1 MKLMLIV
8 FFILLFLVLIFLF
21 PFKTRFMCHVN
32 VFDMKGFYSIKI
44 WRFNF
49 ICGKIYSNPD
59 GKIKS
64 ENSIGV
70 INKEYDKNFVK
81 LLAINFAKRHDVH
94 KVEIF
99 FTGGFKENSYS
110 SAVLCG
116 SVSSMV
122 QSLYSY
128 LTQKYDYVRLYENI
142 VPTFNENN
150 LELTFDIVLSISIFK
165 IFVSIIKSN
174 IANNK
179 FKERKNEG

>member
-1 MKLMLIV
+1 MKIMLIV
-8 FFILLFLVLIFLF
+8 FFVLLLLIFIFLF
-21 PFKTRFMCHVN
+21 PFKTRFMCHFN
-32 VFDMKGFYSIKI
+32 VFEVKGFYSIKI

-49 ICGKIYSNPD
+49 ICGKIYSDPD
-59 GKIKS
+59 GKIKT

-70 INKEYDKNFVK
+70 INKDYDKNFIK
-81 LLAINFAKRHDVH
+81 LLALNLLKRLDVH

-110 SAVLCG
+110 SALLCG

-128 LTQKYDYVRLYENI
+128 LSQQCDYVRLYENI

-179 FKERKNEG
+179 LKESKNEG

>member
-1 MKLMLIV
+1 
-8 FFILLFLVLIFLF
+8 
-21 PFKTRFMCHVN
+21 MCHFN
-32 VFDMKGFYSIKI
+32 VFEVKGFYSIKI

-49 ICGKIYSNPD
+49 ICGKIYSDPD
-59 GKIKS
+59 GKIKT

-70 INKEYDKNFVK
+70 INKDYDKNFIK
-81 LLAINFAKRHDVH
+81 LLALNLLKRLDVH

-110 SAVLCG
+110 SALLCG

-128 LTQKYDYVRLYENI
+128 LSQQYDYVRLYENI

-174 IANNK
+174 FANNK
-179 FKERKNEG
+179 LKESKNEG

>member
-1 MKLMLIV
+1 
-8 FFILLFLVLIFLF
+8 
-21 PFKTRFMCHVN
+21 MCHFN
-32 VFDMKGFYSIKI
+32 VFEVKGFYSIKI

-49 ICGKIYSNPD
+49 ICGKIYSDPD
-59 GKIKS
+59 GKIKT

-70 INKEYDKNFVK
+70 INKDYDKNFIK
-81 LLAINFAKRHDVH
+81 LLALNLLKRLDVH

-110 SAVLCG
+110 SALLCG

-128 LTQKYDYVRLYENI
+128 LSQQYDYVRLYENI

-179 FKERKNEG
+179 LKESKNEG

>member
-1 MKLMLIV
+1 MKIMLIV
-8 FFILLFLVLIFLF
+8 FFVLLLLIFIFLF
-21 PFKTRFMCHVN
+21 PFKTRFMCHFN
-32 VFDMKGFYSIKI
+32 VFEVKGFYSIKI

-49 ICGKIYSNPD
+49 ICGKIYSDPD
-59 GKIKS
+59 GKIKT

-70 INKEYDKNFVK
+70 INKDYDKNFIK
-81 LLAINFAKRHDVH
+81 LLALNLLKRLDVH

-110 SAVLCG
+110 SALLCG

-128 LTQKYDYVRLYENI
+128 LSQQYDYVRLYENI

-179 FKERKNEG
+179 LKESKNEG

>member
-1 MKLMLIV
+1 
-8 FFILLFLVLIFLF
+8 
-21 PFKTRFMCHVN
+21 MCHFN
-32 VFDMKGFYSIKI
+32 VFEVKGFYSIKI

-49 ICGKIYSNPD
+49 ICGKIYSDPN
-59 GKIKS
+59 GKIKT

-70 INKEYDKNFVK
+70 INKDYDKNFIK
-81 LLAINFAKRHDVH
+81 LLALNLLKRLDVH

-110 SAVLCG
+110 SALLCG

-128 LTQKYDYVRLYENI
+128 LSQQYDYVRLYENI

-179 FKERKNEG
+179 LKESKNEG